1 MHEDEITLVCHVRA
15 PLVADPVE
23 SRVETLRSLE
33 DGPLVDTV
41 VVRSWP
47 DTVRLDDEGDHET
60 LARYERFR
68 SWANRSGVSIRP
80 PFETRTRSSIV
91 EEEGIDVLDTPTLCL
106 AIYREERL
114 VGVFP
119 HSADGET
126 YTVEEAV
133 ETFQDGEL
141 PHPLGSVEAIPT
153 AASRRCPDCDGS
165 LVNGQGVFICPDCSW
180 VGAAAPDGWEELP
193 TAGTRA
199 AETASD

>member
-1 MHEDEITLVCHVRA
+1 MHEDETTLVCHVRA
-15 PLVADPVE
+15 PLVADPIE

-47 DTVRLDDEGDHET
+47 ETVRLDDEGDHET

-68 SWANRSGVSIRP
+68 SWADRRGVSIRP

-91 EEEGIDVLDTPTLCL
+91 EEDGVDVLVTPTLCL
-106 AIYREERL
+106 AVYREERL

-119 HSADGET
+119 HAADGET

-133 ETFQDGEL
+133 DTLRSGEL
-141 PHPLGSVEAIPT
+141 PRPLGSIDPKPT
-153 AASRRCPDCDGS
+153 AEQRRCPDCEGA
-165 LVNGQGVFICPDCSW
+165 LVNGQGVFICPDCAW
-180 VGAAAPDGWEELP
+180 VGAATADGWAELP
-193 TAGTRA
+193 TAGTRT
-199 AETASD
+199 AEAPSD